1 MSNMA
6 ETAICLMGGFRVMHG
21 SGTIPMRPSAE
32 RLVARLALKGA
43 QTRQDVAQCLWADS
57 SKATGLSALRTVLT
71 RARLD
76 APHLVLEEGRL
87 LRLATNNCD
96 AADVHQWAISVLAGQ
111 EPESYPRGL
120 GEDLLPAWDDS
131 WLAEEREELRGLQLH
146 ALDALGQRL
155 VLSGMLSRAA
165 RAAMAA
171 VRIDPLRESAT
182 RLLIEVHLRQGND
195 LDAIKRF
202 RRYEVLLR
210 NEIGLIPG
218 PALRTLIA
226 PVLAA
231 RADRPEGS
239 SSRLGRQTTARV
251 SG

>member
-1 MSNMA
+1 MSNMM
-6 ETAICLMGGFRVMHG
+6 ETVICLMGGFRVLRG
-21 SGTIPMRPSAE
+21 SSVVPMRPSAE

-43 QTRQDVAQCLWADS
+43 QARYDVSQCLWPES
-57 SKATGLSALRTVLT
+57 SKATGLSSLRTVLT
-71 RARLD
+71 RARFD
-76 APHLVLEEGRL
+76 APHLLVEEGRI
-87 LRLATNNCD
+87 LRLATDSCD
-96 AADVHQWAISVLAGQ
+96 AADVRQWTIDVLAGH
-111 EPESYPRGL
+111 EPELYPRGL
-120 GEDLLPAWDDS
+120 GEDLLPGWDDS
-131 WLAEEREELRGLQLH
+131 WLGEEREELRGLQLH

-155 VLSGMLSRAA
+155 LLAGMLSRAA

-195 LDAIKRF
+195 LEAIKRF
-202 RRYEVLLR
+202 RRYEGLLR
-210 NEIGLIPG
+210 SEIGLIPG

-226 PVLAA
+226 PTLAA

-239 SSRLGRQTTARV
+239 SRQLGRQTTLHV